1 MFERTRQGTV
11 HVIAGNDPLAE
22 SNIAALSTLLDD
34 CLAVGQPHVVI
45 DLEAVPLI
53 DSQGLELLL
62 DTNERC
68 LERGGCLQLAAP
80 NALCAD
86 ILRITGVG
94 ETIGIVSDATAAVRG
109 FAL

>member
-11 HVIAGNDPLAE
+11 HVISGSDPVTE
-22 SNIAALSTLLDD
+22 TNVAALSALLDD
-34 CLAVGQPHVVI
+34 CMAVGQPHVVI

-62 DTNERC
+62 SKSERC
-68 LERGGCLQLAAP
+68 LDRGGCLQIAAP
-80 NALCAD
+80 NALCGD

-94 ETIGIVSDATAAVRG
+94 ETIGIVNDTTEAVRG
-109 FAL
+109 FAQ

>member
-11 HVIAGNDPLAE
+11 HVITGSDPITE
-22 SNIAALSTLLDD
+22 SHIAALSALLDD
-34 CLAVGQPHVVI
+34 CMAAGQPHVVI

-62 DTNERC
+62 STSQRC
-68 LERGGCLQLAAP
+68 LERGGGLQIAAP
-80 NALCAD
+80 NALCDD

-94 ETIGIVSDATAAVRG
+94 ETVGVVNDATEAVRG
-109 FAL
+109 FAR